1 MLRGMALTAGGLLVA
16 TVALAAADIPTRYA
30 GSFPSVGMVSNITGT
45 FAGNRLVLKYTY
57 SRRSVVATT
66 SATYRCARTSP
77 TQTLCTGNWRTE
89 DGIYGGRA
97 EVTITWGGGQPAAMA
112 FADGKC

>member
-1 MLRGMALTAGGLLVA
+1 MRAITSTVGGLLVA
-16 TVALAAADIPTRYA
+16 TVAFAAADIPTRYA
-30 GSFPSVGMVSNITGT
+30 GSFPSSGMVSNITGT

-66 SATYRCARTSP
+66 SAAYRCARTSP
-77 TQTLCTGNWRTE
+77 THTLCTGLWRTE

-97 EVTITWGGGQPAAMA
+97 EVTITWGGGQPVAMA